1 MLDGLLTGY
10 ILAASLV
17 ASLYFLKFWR
27 VTRDRLFLA
36 FAVAFAIEGLSRLLS
51 RFLVKPTEG
60 SPIIYSTRL
69 VAYVTIVIAIIAK
82 NRKRAAR

>member
-51 RFLVKPTEG
+51 LFLVKPTEG

-69 VAYVTIVIAIIAK
+69 VAYVAIVIAIIAK